1 MGFSELVVSEINGAQ
16 KYELREDTEMAKIIR
31 YRWEVVEFDRKG
43 LCLDLRGIL

>member
-31 YRWEVVEFDRKG
+31 YRLVVVDFKRKG
-43 LCLDLRGIL
+43 VYFVLRGIL